1 MDGGQKTRDQT
12 NYKGQLALTVCG
24 ERRLRHIVRSQ
35 GSQTLG
41 QITTQLNDNVSCTVN
56 KRTVQRS
63 LHRMGFESHRPTR
76 VLLINARHRAVLL
89 AWAREHKNWSVED

>member
-41 QITTQLNDNVSCTVN
+41 QITTQLNDNVSCTVS
-56 KRTVQRS
+56 KRTVHFTVWVSRAIDQR
-63 LHRMGFESHRPTR
+63 EYY
-76 VLLINARHRAVLL
+76 
-89 AWAREHKNWSVED
+89 